1 MNHPSVVAATRAAR
15 DAFARATTGLKLPKD
30 FSIPKVPFSMAD
42 LSKLNLRAPAGWEE
56 RFARV
61 GLHPEHLKEAP
72 HWSPLALGA
81 AGAIPFLAL
90 SAPVANLVGLP
101 DRVEAHRAQIQA
113 SYAVAIVSFL
123 GGCHWGFAASAGGI
137 AKAAA
142 APVSSAAVTAA
153 TAEISRVAAALGV
166 SAAEASVLLAGP
178 ARFAWATT
186 PALMA
191 WISASAFTLPW
202 QMVTLGGS
210 LLAALVADV
219 TAARHGLMPRWMMP
233 MRHALTAAA
242 VASLLTNVPYAIE
255 ASYDEVSSE
264 PTLVPIRSRSRGE
277 RRTLR
282 TLPGVSL
289 RPRTPRFQSPPATSF
304 NSASDAFQLHP
315 DVRPRQDS
323 RESELRRYRKET
335 PKQAQEL
342 KKREKSLSES
352 AAAVATL
359 RSEKDASAVALRR
372 QRDAAREAEARLAAT
387 REEAATAKKALA
399 AADDAKDAAARELA
413 AVKEEL
419 ERAVKAGVEARKELK
434 RVEEKAA
441 SGSSS

>member
-72 HWSPLALGA
+72 HWSPLARVGA

-202 QMVTLGGS
+202 QMVTLSGS
-210 LLAALVADV
+210 LLAALAADV

-242 VASLLTNVPYAIE
+242 AGGVFV
-255 ASYDEVSSE
+255 DE
-264 PTLVPIRSRSRGE
+264 RSVRHRGVVRRGE
-277 RRTLR
+277 QRTD
-282 TLPGVSL
+282 TGPHTI
-289 RPRTPRFQSPPATSF
+289 PFAW
-304 NSASDAFQLHP
+304 
-315 DVRPRQDS
+315 
-323 RESELRRYRKET
+323 
-335 PKQAQEL
+335 
-342 KKREKSLSES
+342 
-352 AAAVATL
+352 
-359 RSEKDASAVALRR
+359 
-372 QRDAAREAEARLAAT
+372 
-387 REEAATAKKALA
+387 
-399 AADDAKDAAARELA
+399 
-413 AVKEEL
+413 
-419 ERAVKAGVEARKELK
+419 
-434 RVEEKAA
+434 
-441 SGSSS
+441 

>member
-1 MNHPSVVAATRAAR
+1 
-15 DAFARATTGLKLPKD
+15 
-30 FSIPKVPFSMAD
+30 MAD

-202 QMVTLGGS
+202 QMVTLSGS

-289 RPRTPRFQSPPATSF
+289 RPGSLAFNPRPRRLSTPLLTPF
-304 NSASDAFQLHP
+304 NSTPTFARGRTRASRSSGGTA
-315 DVRPRQDS
+315 
-323 RESELRRYRKET
+323 RRRRS
-335 PKQAQEL
+335 
-342 KKREKSLSES
+342 KR
-352 AAAVATL
+352 
-359 RSEKDASAVALRR
+359 RS
-372 QRDAAREAEARLAAT
+372 
-387 REEAATAKKALA
+387 
-399 AADDAKDAAARELA
+399 
-413 AVKEEL
+413 
-419 ERAVKAGVEARKELK
+419 
-434 RVEEKAA
+434 
-441 SGSSS
+441 